1 MSPIYNGGKGTLKE
15 DAKIT
20 IIGAK
25 TAKPTSYA
33 PFTWKII
40 HKTALL
46 NCKISA
52 QSTNSIGLSGL
63 NGATK

>member
-33 PFTWKII
+33 PWKII

-52 QSTNSIGLSGL
+52 QSTNSLGLSGL

>member
-25 TAKPTSYA
+25 TAKPTLNKRIK
-33 PFTWKII
+33 KI
-40 HKTALL
+40 KKA
-46 NCKISA
+46 A
-52 QSTNSIGLSGL
+52 GQER
-63 NGATK
+63 